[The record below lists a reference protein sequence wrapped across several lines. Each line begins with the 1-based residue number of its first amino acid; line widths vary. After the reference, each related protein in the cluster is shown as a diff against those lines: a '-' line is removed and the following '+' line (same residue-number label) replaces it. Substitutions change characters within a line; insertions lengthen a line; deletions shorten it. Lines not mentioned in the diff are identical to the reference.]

1 MQTNDA
7 STPTLCPPCYMRLRR
22 ELVYSSIHMSSGPSE
37 ICMFVNQLGP
47 RGLHLS
53 SISVEGR
60 KPEATLQVQVAFLLT
75 TFCRSYSIRDH
86 AAVMQPPKQAYC
98 VCNLVVCEVLG
109 LPRHNQC
116 HAAWST
122 IVTSSQF
129 LDARS
134 ERRLGIDEIDELT
147 AHDAC
152 ECLYSL

>member
-1 MQTNDA
+1 
-7 STPTLCPPCYMRLRR
+7 
-22 ELVYSSIHMSSGPSE
+22 MSSGPNE
-37 ICMFVNQLGP
+37 FCMFVNQLGP

-60 KPEATLQVQVAFLLT
+60 KPEATLQVQVALLLT
-75 TFCRSYSIRDH
+75 TFCGSYSIRDQ
-86 AAVMQPPKQAYC
+86 AAVMHSLKQAYC
-98 VCNLVVCEVLG
+98 VYNLLVCEVLG

-116 HAAWST
+116 QAAWST

-147 AHDAC
+147 AQDAC
-152 ECLYSL
+152 KCLYAL